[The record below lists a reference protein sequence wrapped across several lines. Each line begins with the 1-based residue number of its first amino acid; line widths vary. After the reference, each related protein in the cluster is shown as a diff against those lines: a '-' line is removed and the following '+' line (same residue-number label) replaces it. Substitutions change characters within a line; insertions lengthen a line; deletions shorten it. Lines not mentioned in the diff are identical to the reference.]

1 MTLIPL
7 SRDLFMY
14 YLYAMK
20 KIFILNLLL
29 TLGLNA
35 FSQNKTMKTLY
46 DFKAKTIDGADFDFS
61 SLKGKK
67 VLIVNTA
74 SECGNTPQYK
84 DLEALYKKFGGDKF
98 TVIGFP
104 SNDFGAQE
112 PGSNEEIKA
121 FCTKNYGVSFLMMS
135 KIKVKGED
143 MHPLYKWLTRKDQ
156 NGAQDAEVKWNF
168 QKFLV
173 DENGFWAGVVS
184 DEENPMCERI
194 LDWIQW

>member
-1 MTLIPL
+1 
-7 SRDLFMY
+7 MY